1 MSINIVD
8 RCIFV
13 NIAITSENKNEV
25 GGLKTLFFEHSM
37 NSHSKKAF
45 LNLIVLARIA
55 PYMEKKNSYES
66 ISNITNWKLSFCLDL
81 SQQVFNNEQ
90 ALKLTYGDK
99 SSLLQDLLRKDEKNS
114 VFVHHIIVFLSYT
127 LRFQIFR
134 SFFCI

>member
-55 PYMEKKNSYES
+55 PYMEKKKTVMKAFATLQIGNCPFVW
-66 ISNITNWKLSFCLDL
+66 ISHNKFLITSK
-81 SQQVFNNEQ
+81 
-90 ALKLTYGDK
+90 
-99 SSLLQDLLRKDEKNS
+99 R
-114 VFVHHIIVFLSYT
+114 
-127 LRFQIFR
+127 
-134 SFFCI
+134 